1 MRSKVD
7 DRLQRLLGGD
17 RLEGLRKRLRRRF
30 ERAAMDQADDS
41 FRVTGLTVDEHAAL
55 ALLSGRRP
63 RYSELLRIDLAG
75 VDAALREA
83 GIAVSLRAAL
93 EQLDGPIVHLVTARN
108 EAQRLW
114 SGVADSRRDPGL
126 RRFLEAPA
134 GLGLL
139 KRLSAADPLAAHE
152 LCDRAEAVLRCVP
165 AAGLTRAQLAAD
177 VLGDP
182 HALDNG
188 RAVATLVV
196 AVRRQAATVSGAV
209 ETDIP
214 VEKARDVWAKAGI
227 LVNELARPVL
237 FLNLPAAGPEQIPGE
252 PCYMSLRR
260 LIRSPPSWNVADR
273 SVYVCENP
281 NLLAIAADRL
291 GKLCPPMVCTDGMPA
306 AAQDRLL
313 SQLARAGAKLWYHG
327 DFDWAGLGIGNV
339 MMREYNVQPWLFRA
353 VDYLT
358 AVRAAPPS
366 EHRLKGVEVVA
377 SWDADLAPAM
387 RAHQTAIAEEGVAAS
402 LLQDLEQ
409 GSGELAGCGTG
420 RHGR

>member
-1 MRSKVD
+1 MSSEAD
-7 DRLQRLLGGD
+7 ERLQRLLGGD
-17 RLEGLRKRLRRRF
+17 RLAGLRKRLRRRF
-30 ERAAMDQADDS
+30 ERGAADQADDS
-41 FRVTGLTVDEHAAL
+41 FRVTGLTADEHAAL

-63 RYSELLRIDLAG
+63 RFSGSLQIDLAG

-83 GIAVSLRAAL
+83 GIAASLRGAL
-93 EQLDGPIVHLVTARN
+93 EQLDGPIVHLATARD
-108 EAQRLW
+108 EALRLW
-114 SGVADSRRDPGL
+114 SGVAESRRDPGL
-126 RRFLEAPA
+126 RQFLDAPA

-139 KRLSAADPLAAHE
+139 KRLSGGDPLAAGE
-152 LCDRAEAVLRCVP
+152 MCDRAEAVLRCLP

-196 AVRRQAATVSGAV
+196 AVRRQAVAMGGAV

-214 VEKARDVWAKAGI
+214 GEKARDVWAKAGI

-237 FLNLPAAGPEQIPGE
+237 FLNVPTVAPEQIPGE
-252 PCYMSLRR
+252 PCYASLRR
-260 LIRSPPSWNVADR
+260 LIRSPPSWDVAGR

-291 GKLCPPMVCTDGMPA
+291 GRLCPPMVCTDGMPA

-313 SQLARAGAKLWYHG
+313 SQLVRDGARLWYHG

-339 MMREYNVQPWLFRA
+339 MMREYNVRPWRYGA
-353 VDYLT
+353 ADYLA
-358 AVRAAPPS
+358 AVRAAPHS
-366 EHRLKGVEVVA
+366 GHRLKGTEAVA

-387 RAHQTAIAEEGVAAS
+387 RAHQMAIAEEGVAAS
-402 LLQDLEQ
+402 LLQDLERGA
-409 GSGELAGCGTG
+409 GSGPVTEV
-420 RHGR
+420 